1 MERIGEEYVRRELV
15 LLLPNVKF
23 MNTTRKAMAALTV
36 REGKGDTEKSVIV
49 KSKVPPALIGKGPA
63 SSSTVAWTIYQ
74 KYANGMPLY
83 RQEKDW
89 KEYGAA
95 VSRTTLA
102 NWIIYSAGHYFRPLY
117 DYFHR
122 QLLLREFL
130 MADETRVQVLKEPGR
145 SAESQSFMWLYRTGE
160 DGLPV
165 ILLYGYTPTRSG
177 DNAADFLDGF
187 QGYLETDG
195 YQGITR
201 YPASNGAPAGHISA
215 DTLWMR
221 SRKESSWI
229 TTSRQYRECITAT
242 AWQDWKAAFPV
253 SAERI
258 MKKETNASREGKT
271 GSRGLLD
278 VG

>member
-1 MERIGEEYVRRELV
+1 MKLNFKGLKVHKEVIPLDEEDKVCPVCGSPMERIGEEYVRRELV
-15 LLLPNVKF
+15 FTPAKCEVYEYYTESYGCPDCK
-23 MNTTRKAMAALTV
+23 
-36 REGKGDTEKSVIV
+36 EGKGDTEKSVIV

-145 SAESQSFMWLYRTGE
+145 SAE
-160 DGLPV
+160 
-165 ILLYGYTPTRSG
+165 
-177 DNAADFLDGF
+177 
-187 QGYLETDG
+187 
-195 YQGITR
+195 
-201 YPASNGAPAGHISA
+201 NGAPAGHISA

-258 MKKETNASREGKT
+258 MKKGNKCVSRRKNRF
-271 GSRGLLD
+271 SRPFARG
-278 VG
+278 

>member
-95 VSRTTLA
+95 VSRTTLC
-102 NWIIYSAGHYFRPLY
+102 
-117 DYFHR
+117 
-122 QLLLREFL
+122 E
-130 MADETRVQVLKEPGR
+130 
-145 SAESQSFMWLYRTGE
+145 
-160 DGLPV
+160 
-165 ILLYGYTPTRSG
+165 
-177 DNAADFLDGF
+177 LDHLQCWALF
-187 QGYLETDG
+187 
-195 YQGITR
+195 
-201 YPASNGAPAGHISA
+201 PA
-215 DTLWMR
+215 T
-221 SRKESSWI
+221 
-229 TTSRQYRECITAT
+229 
-242 AWQDWKAAFPV
+242 V
-253 SAERI
+253 
-258 MKKETNASREGKT
+258 
-271 GSRGLLD
+271 
-278 VG
+278 